1 MRTYLRD
8 FRFVFFAGGTL
19 FAFLTSAP
27 NTYALLAAFHDG
39 AQAFPSWGA
48 VLTLCGVLL
57 LEVGAIGAMVAT
69 MYWLCYAFLGMT
81 FAANW
86 IIGADVLARADLA
99 QYPTFAALRDG
110 WAGPALPLVYAAL
123 VPVFLAVF
131 LHSAVARAHAL
142 SGAPTHDPDA
152 GVRSEL
158 AQMRNDL
165 AQLTHLRDALAQL
178 AHNVAQR
185 PVLTA
190 EQVRAIVVDVMPV
203 ETHARALPV
212 EQPAPVKGKACPNCG
227 RPVNARSYARI
238 AERGHCAACK

>member
-8 FRFVFFAGGTL
+8 FRFAFFAGGTF

-39 AQAFPSWGA
+39 AHAWPSAGA
-48 VLTLCGVLL
+48 LLTLCGVLL
-57 LEVGAIGAMVAT
+57 LEVGAIGAMVAG

-86 IIGADVLARADLA
+86 IIGADVLARADLT

-142 SGAPTHDPDA
+142 AGAQPHDPA
-152 GVRSEL
+152 LVVRAEV
-158 AQMRNDL
+158 AQV
-165 AQLTHLRDALAQL
+165 RDALAQL
-178 AHNVAQR
+178 AQTVAQR
-185 PVLTA
+185 PALTA
-190 EQVRAIVVDVMPV
+190 EQVRAIVVDALPA
-203 ETHARALPV
+203 ETHARALPTP
-212 EQPAPVKGKACPNCG
+212 QPAPAPRPGKVCPNCG
-227 RPVNARSYARI
+227 VPVNPRSYARI
-238 AERGHCAACK
+238 KERGYCAACKA